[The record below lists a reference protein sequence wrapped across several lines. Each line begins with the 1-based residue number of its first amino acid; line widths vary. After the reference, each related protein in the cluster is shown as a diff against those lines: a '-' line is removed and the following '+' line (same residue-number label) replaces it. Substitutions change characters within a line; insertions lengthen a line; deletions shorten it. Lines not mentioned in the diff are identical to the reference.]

1 MLRRKRHRRCAGIW
15 PRVQECTATAST
27 GPISAIDWRRRLIA
41 SVAPLSSR
49 ILRLIELPCHDC
61 LLVIEHNQEQSCQT
75 MKLKRAIAA
84 VVLASAFAA
93 PVTAGTFEDALDAH
107 ARGDY

>member
-1 MLRRKRHRRCAGIW
+1 
-15 PRVQECTATAST
+15 
-27 GPISAIDWRRRLIA
+27 
-41 SVAPLSSR
+41 
-49 ILRLIELPCHDC
+49 
-61 LLVIEHNQEQSCQT
+61 LVIEHNQEQSCQT

-107 ARGDY
+107 ARGDYAKALRLIRPLANDGAARAANPAISPWLMSA